1 MFTKEEGIINCRHTK
16 MKKYE
21 KIAILDNEFQAQLL
35 AGVLEEKGIPHRI
48 RSYHDLA
55 YDGLFQSQKGWGHI
69 EAPEECSEDILSIL
83 KSLKQ
88 EEDES

>member
-1 MFTKEEGIINCRHTK
+1 

-21 KIAILDNEFQAQLL
+21 KIAILDNEFQAQ
-35 AGVLEEKGIPHRI
+35 VLEGLLKEKGIPHQI

-69 EAPEECSEDILSIL
+69 EAPIEWRDDILSIL
-83 KSLKQ
+83 KSLIP
-88 EEDES
+88 EDDEN